1 MEYVD
6 FVVSWLSSHPRM
18 ATAWTVVIMLSLA
31 WLWRGH
37 RASKARAQLKPPFKP
52 RLRTRGEQARVRVVD
67 TVYTPKSYR
76 RKRPPR

>member
-31 WLWRGH
+31 WLWRGY
-37 RASKARAQLKPPFKP
+37 RVSKARAQFKP
-52 RLRTRGEQARVRVVD
+52 RLRTRGEQARVKVVD

-76 RKRPPR
+76 RRRPPR